1 MHPTP
6 RFHNLVVLLTVL
18 LLTLASLPAAA
29 GAPVRAAELRAA
41 VTGAP
46 AALQVEA
53 TSDYTCIL
61 KGDGRVIC
69 FGADLGLTKRLQ
81 TPAGEAFTQF
91 DIGEQHGCGVRPNG
105 TLLCWG
111 GNFHME
117 GSGVSGAFAQVAAES
132 VETCALD
139 TGGLIHCWGFSYGGT
154 FTGDGFTPLTGQ
166 FKFVGMKF
174 GQGCA
179 IRANAQLACWNV
191 SGSPPSAPPPGEFKD
206 LSLGGNHACGV
217 RASGALAC
225 WGLPPQNPAPPGS
238 VPTGVIFASV
248 SAGHDATCAIT
259 DGGQLRCWGAPGSIV
274 ATATVPNGR
283 FSRVSVGQTH
293 ACAIRVEGGAVCWGS
308 NGDGQAPPAPS
319 PSAGGPYNVAEGS
332 AITLAGSAAPVGR
345 PLSYA
350 WDLDGDGG
358 FETVGQTPAY
368 TGRDGPSS
376 PAAPLRVCTD
386 QAICGVAT
394 ASVGVANV
402 APTAA
407 FPLPAE
413 VAIGRPIP
421 LALTGAADPAPADAA
436 AGFIY
441 AFDCGDGSGY
451 RPEGPASVLNCPAP
465 PGAGQRTV
473 RGRIRDK
480 DGGAREY
487 SAAVTIGPWRTLLWE
502 DFEGNF
508 PAGNGWRFFGEGP
521 NWSAVTCAPYAGARS
536 GWPAGTAR
544 PCTGDYAT
552 NQDVYLFW
560 GPADLRAARGARL
573 SFHLRRA
580 LGSGD
585 EVWAL
590 VSYDGVNFPG
600 GWRWDG
606 ASNGAWEF
614 GDARPERD
622 PVRRQRPRRRRC
634 LRRLLLPQRQHH
646 HRRRPLHRR
655 HRLRRL
661 RGGGVRRARPEPARR
676 DDVVLRRGLHRRPAS
691 TST

>member
-1 MHPTP
+1 M
-6 RFHNLVVLLTVL
+6 
-18 LLTLASLPAAA
+18 
-29 GAPVRAAELRAA
+29 
-41 VTGAP
+41 
-46 AALQVEA
+46 
-53 TSDYTCIL
+53 
-61 KGDGRVIC
+61 
-69 FGADLGLTKRLQ
+69 FG
-81 TPAGEAFTQF
+81 
-91 DIGEQHGCGVRPNG
+91 
-105 TLLCWG
+105 
-111 GNFHME
+111 
-117 GSGVSGAFAQVAAES
+117 S
-132 VETCALD
+132 
-139 TGGLIHCWGFSYGGT
+139 
-154 FTGDGFTPLTGQ
+154 
-166 FKFVGMKF
+166 
-174 GQGCA
+174 
-179 IRANAQLACWNV
+179 
-191 SGSPPSAPPPGEFKD
+191 PSAPPPGEFKD
-206 LSLGGNHACGV
+206 LSLGSSHACGV
-217 RASGALAC
+217 RVNGALAC

-238 VPTGVIFASV
+238 VPTGVIFAGV
-248 SAGHDATCAIT
+248 SAGFDATCAIT

-274 ATATVPNGR
+274 ATATLPTGR

-358 FETVGQTPAY
+358 FETTGQTPAY

-407 FPLPAE
+407 FPPPAE

-436 AGFIY
+436 AGFTY
-441 AFDCGDGSGY
+441 AFDCGDGAGY

-487 SAAVTIGPWRTLLWE
+487 TAVVTIGPWRTLLWE

-606 ASNGAWEF
+606 ASNGAWESVTLDLSAIPS
-614 GDARPERD
+614 GGSALGADAVYVAFFFRSDNITTAAGPYIDDIAFDVCEAAACGGPGPNPPGATTWYFAEGYTGGR
-622 PVRRQRPRRRRC
+622 
-634 LRRLLLPQRQHH
+634 LRRVPDHPEPEL
-646 HRRRPLHRR
+646 RRRPSSRSPTSATASRR
-655 HRLRRL
+655 SSS
-661 RGGGVRRARPEPARR
+661 A
-676 DDVVLRRGLHRRPAS
+676 
-691 TST
+691 